1 MNPEDPPNDYL
12 RCYLPVVEPVGMHPP
27 QSVGL
32 VEEVEVCVSHCEEVG
47 QEGQCEVLSEQSVGL
62 EHAEFAEEGQDDVLF
77 G

>member
-1 MNPEDPPNDYL
+1 
-12 RCYLPVVEPVGMHPP
+12 MHPP